1 MFKPYCACTGI
12 GSFPHLE
19 AHSPTRLILNN
30 CPEIPFWPQ
39 LPQVS
44 YLEDMLVQYTEKMPG
59 IRINEEK
66 KEALFLRPEEAA
78 EEIESFYLN
87 FSDGNLDWF
96 KLSENRAAAFNVFL
110 QEVKKI
116 KKPILLKGQVC
127 GPITLGGSLK
137 TEDNVPAIYDENYR
151 DIITKYLGMNAK
163 WQEEKFK
170 EIFPEVPALIFFD
183 EPLLSTYGSVC
194 MNLGKDEIVEI
205 LNNCMSHIS
214 ELKGIHICG
223 GCDWSMIMDTV
234 VNVIHFDAYSHL
246 ENFLNYSREI
256 QRFLDKGGIISWG
269 IVPSGAQMDR
279 IEKEN
284 AQSIIGKFEECVD
297 ALSSSGSNKGLIL
310 RNSIIAPSCGLKTLT
325 IDLAEKVMY
334 LTRNVSN
341 NLKERY
347 NF

>member
-1 MFKPYCACTGI
+1 MFKPYCACTGV
-12 GSFPHLE
+12 GSFPHLD

-44 YLEDMLVQYTEKMPG
+44 YLEDMLMQYTEKMPG
-59 IRINEEK
+59 IRVNEEK
-66 KEALFLRPEEAA
+66 KEAYFLRPEEAV

-96 KLSENRAAAFNVFL
+96 ELSENRASAFNVFL
-110 QEVKKI
+110 QEVKK
-116 KKPILLKGQVC
+116 KNPILLKGQVC

-137 TEDNVPAIYDENYR
+137 TEDNIPAIYDENYR

-170 EIFPEVPALIFFD
+170 EIFPDVPTLIFFD

-205 LNNCMSHIS
+205 LNDCMSHIS
-214 ELKGIHICG
+214 GLKGIHICG

-234 VNVIHFDAYSHL
+234 VDAIHFDAYSHL
-246 ENFLNYSREI
+246 QNFLNYSRET

-269 IVPSGAQMDR
+269 IVPSGAQTDR

-284 AQSIIGKFEECVD
+284 TQSIISKFEECVD
-297 ALSSSGSNKGLIL
+297 ALSRSGSNRDLIL
-310 RNSIIAPSCGLKTLT
+310 QNSIIAPSCGLKTLT
-325 IDLAEKVMY
+325 IDLTEKVMH
-334 LTRNVSN
+334 LTKNVSN